1 MKNSPAAAAAG
12 LKIDMAAYIIDAA
25 VCPSM
30 QAAAV
35 AIHKRLCLLCRA
47 FYRIRGRIVD
57 SLTG

>member
-1 MKNSPAAAAAG
+1 MKNSPAAG

-35 AIHKRLCLLCRA
+35 AIHKRLRLLCRA